1 MKNSYRIIITLF
13 LGLLAAGQNVW
24 AIVDSYHGG
33 GNGSQNNPYIIA
45 DEHDWTLFT
54 NRINNGIEVSKYYK
68 LDCDLTLGS
77 TENPLTTVVGTT
89 GTIPPSNKANER
101 VDHHPFKGYFDGDG
115 HTITV
120 TMSRSDCFAA
130 LFGIVDAATICNLT
144 VKGTITST
152 QKYIAGI
159 AAYVFNE
166 SNAINNDKAT
176 NIINC
181 TSSVAIDCKVNSDG
195 SIGGLVSQDEKGKL
209 NFENCIFD
217 GTITGMANT
226 EKCGGFMNYSGN
238 NGNAVSFKNCIMAGS
253 INNFTKNTATMSRG
267 SAVRTYTDV
276 YSCVKYGGNN
286 NENANI
292 TSASTTCP
300 TDGLVRK
307 YTVNATDYYI
317 PVVEISGLAETSTYD
332 YTSQAITLNPE
343 ITTWGNTLVE
353 GTDYSISYQKK
364 NGESYEDVTEIR
376 ECGEYRATVAGMGGF
391 AGEKT
396 VEVKVITGVTTT
408 VNAQS
413 NEGIY
418 WTTFYHGTV
427 RHELSEGAQAFT
439 MGNDYKLYR
448 LGTDGHIIP
457 GNTAVVVISETS
469 TIDFTSTD
477 DDTDITINGNGN
489 ILQGSDSAVD
499 VTNLSGT
506 PYILS
511 CVNNVIGFYE
521 YTGTSNIPA
530 HKAYY
535 IIQ

>member
-1 MKNSYRIIITLF
+1 
-13 LGLLAAGQNVW
+13 
-24 AIVDSYHGG
+24 
-33 GNGSQNNPYIIA
+33 
-45 DEHDWTLFT
+45 
-54 NRINNGIEVSKYYK
+54 
-68 LDCDLTLGS
+68 
-77 TENPLTTVVGTT
+77 
-89 GTIPPSNKANER
+89 
-101 VDHHPFKGYFDGDG
+101 
-115 HTITV
+115 
-120 TMSRSDCFAA
+120 
-130 LFGIVDAATICNLT
+130 
-144 VKGTITST
+144 
-152 QKYIAGI
+152 
-159 AAYVFNE
+159 
-166 SNAINNDKAT
+166 
-176 NIINC
+176 
-181 TSSVAIDCKVNSDG
+181 
-195 SIGGLVSQDEKGKL
+195 
-209 NFENCIFD
+209 
-217 GTITGMANT
+217 
-226 EKCGGFMNYSGN
+226 MNYSGN

-418 WTTFYHGTV
+418 WTTFYHGTLNYQLPV
-427 RHELSEGAQAFT
+427 GAQAFT
-439 MGNDYKLYR
+439 MDSNHHLYR
-448 LGTDGHIIP
+448 VGTNGRIIP
-457 GNTAVVVISETS
+457 AGKAVVIIADGAALTGANAESGTL
-469 TIDFTSTD
+469 TLTRTD
-477 DDTDITINGNGN
+477 DTADIHGTN
-489 ILQGSDSAVD
+489 ILQGGPATVSG
-499 VTNLSGT
+499 LSGT
-506 PYILS
+506 PYVLGV
-511 CVNNVIGFYE
+511 VNSVWGFYE
-521 YTGTSNIPA
+521 FTGTAIPA
-530 HKAYY
+530 NKAYY
-535 IIQ
+535 IQ